1 MDFELERQS
10 LMAERGREEEH
21 LHLVSEARGRKPR
34 DAAQFGVQE
43 GSPTLNARVAFFQLM
58 TAYAAFGLVVS
69 PGVSPSTNPS

>member
-10 LMAERGREEEH
+10 LMAERGREEAH

-58 TAYAAFGLVVS
+58 TTYAAFGLVVS
-69 PGVSPSTNPS
+69 PDVKSTTSPN